1 MLDLPEV
8 LEVFEVFCLLE
19 MRDLL
24 ELLCVLQGFLLLRF
38 HALKTLNS
46 TTLFTTNTTFRE
58 GDNGRRNVFFFFN
71 LNIFTYVCPK
81 ST

>member
-8 LEVFEVFCLLE
+8 LEVFEMFCLLE
-19 MRDLL
+19 MRDSL

-38 HALKTLNS
+38 HALKSLNS
-46 TTLFTTNTTFRE
+46 ITLFPTNTTLRE
-58 GDNGRRNVFFFFN
+58 GNNGRRNVFVFN
-71 LNIFTYVCPK
+71 LNILTIVCPR